1 MRLCYLEYGVDS
13 WDGPNSGTEHSGIA
27 NLHGHHRSLR
37 TSWLRGRDDFAR
49 ASEVDPQCVLIFE
62 ADLRNPLIRQKIKQ
76 T

>member
-1 MRLCYLEYGVDS
+1 MLS
-13 WDGPNSGTEHSGIA
+13 STMMPK
-27 NLHGHHRSLR
+27 NLTSLFW
-37 TSWLRGRDDFAR
+37 TTFLRQITGRADFAR